1 MELSYESIKEILT
14 EEFKYEV
21 ADERLRYRVR
31 QRTRELV
38 SQLLLPDDQFRVVC
52 DESNN
57 PPESVKHGI
66 LNVDLKM
73 PDWWTERYLNELYGG
88 SDGEHETNRTCP

>member
-21 ADERLRYRVR
+21 VDERLRYRVR
-31 QRTRELV
+31 QRAHELV
-38 SQLLLPDDQFRVVC
+38 SQLLLSDGQFRVVC

-57 PPESVKHGI
+57 PPESVEQGI

-73 PDWWTERYLNELYGG
+73 PDWWVEWYLNELYGG
-88 SDGEHETNRTCP
+88 SDGEAETPRTCP